1 MKRIFYPTRAD
12 HPQADIVRKQMT
24 GGSNIIAFDVGDAR
38 AAFNVLNALE
48 LVDISNNLGDAKSMA
63 THPWTTTHRSTP
75 EEERL
80 AIGLTDGCVRLSV
93 GLEGAAD
100 LERDVLQALD
110 RA

>member
-1 MKRIFYPTRAD
+1 MS
-12 HPQADIVRKQMT
+12 
-24 GGSNIIAFDVGDAR
+24 GGGTVLAIDVGTGE
-38 AAFNVLNALE
+38 AAFRALNAFQVIDL
-48 LVDISNNLGDAKSMA
+48 SNNLGDAKSLA

-110 RA
+110 KA

>member
-1 MKRIFYPTRAD
+1 M
-12 HPQADIVRKQMT
+12 KQMT

-38 AAFNVLNALE
+38 AAFNVLNAMQ

-80 AIGLTDGCVRLSV
+80 AIGLTDGCLRLSV
-93 GLEGAAD
+93 GLEGAGD

-110 RA
+110 KA

>member
-1 MKRIFYPTRAD
+1 
-12 HPQADIVRKQMT
+12 
-24 GGSNIIAFDVGDAR
+24 
-38 AAFNVLNALE
+38 
-48 LVDISNNLGDAKSMA
+48 MA
-63 THPWTTTHRSTP
+63 THPCTTTHRSTP

-100 LERDVLQALD
+100 LERDMLRALD